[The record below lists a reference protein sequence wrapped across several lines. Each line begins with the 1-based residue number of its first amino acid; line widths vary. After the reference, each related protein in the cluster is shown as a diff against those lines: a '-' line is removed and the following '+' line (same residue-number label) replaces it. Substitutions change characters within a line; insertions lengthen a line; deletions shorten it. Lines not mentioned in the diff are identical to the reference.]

1 MAFKPFAFGT
11 RARHV
16 DIAPFKVGLNL
27 LAHAGELQPGD
38 EKLRPFEFR

>member
-16 DIAPFKVGLNL
+16 DIARFKAGL
-27 LAHAGELQPGD
+27 D
-38 EKLRPFEFR
+38 